1 VRLNQSL
8 TGNISTS
15 TKKVFSKENGKST
28 ARTIQG
34 IPVNP
39 FKKSV
44 GALPDP
50 EQAEESDAPKPRKT
64 RKDAG
69 TTKAPPSAGGEPK
82 KKIRIKKPTP
92 KPPSLS
98 MAEEISGSDADT
110 EGAGYAGDRM
120 VGGLLMRRHMPI
132 SFPSVCRKEY
142 NGGSIYLD
150 EANYMPTRFL

>member
-1 VRLNQSL
+1 MNMVK
-8 TGNISTS
+8 GN
-15 TKKVFSKENGKST
+15 KN
-28 ARTIQG
+28 AA
-34 IPVNP
+34 P
-39 FKKSV
+39 
-44 GALPDP
+44 
-50 EQAEESDAPKPRKT
+50 PKPRKT
-64 RKDAG
+64 RSDKG
-69 TTKAPPSAGGEPK
+69 K
-82 KKIRIKKPTP
+82 KGVSKKKPTP
-92 KPPSLS
+92 KKKPPSLS